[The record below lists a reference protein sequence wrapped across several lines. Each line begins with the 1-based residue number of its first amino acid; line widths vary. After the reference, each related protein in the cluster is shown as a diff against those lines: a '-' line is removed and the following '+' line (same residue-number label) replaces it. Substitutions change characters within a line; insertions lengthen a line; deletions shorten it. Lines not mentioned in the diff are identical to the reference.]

1 MLRSLSGDGMAY
13 VLIAL
18 LLAGAGWA
26 QQENSQ
32 RPAARAQLVVVTDT
46 LRQPV
51 AHTPYTVQLVCQG
64 GTPPYSWS
72 IEKGKLPSGLQLDPK
87 GGTLSGVPEA
97 PAELTFTVRVTDS
110 AEPPATASRELKVR
124 AVPALQLEWQ
134 RQPVLEN
141 EGIYGQVQVGN
152 PSKDAYDLT
161 FIIVAVNE
169 IGKAFA
175 LGYQHF
181 TLRPQATQTIS
192 FGASLPLGSYIV
204 HADAVGEIAAKDI
217 IRRARLQTPKPLVKQ

>member
-1 MLRSLSGDGMAY
+1 MALAL
-13 VLIAL
+13 VAL
-18 LLAGAGWA
+18 LLAGTGWT
-26 QQENSQ
+26 QQENAAK
-32 RPAARAQLVVVTDT
+32 PAAPAQLVVVTDT
-46 LRQPV
+46 LPQPV
-51 AHTPYTVQLVCQG
+51 AHNPYTVQLIVQG
-64 GTPPYSWS
+64 GSPSYSWS
-72 IEKGKLPSGLQLDPK
+72 IEKGKLPPGLHLDPK
-87 GGTLSGVPEA
+87 SGTLSGVPEA
-97 PAELTFTVRVTDS
+97 AAELTFTVRVTDS
-110 AEPPATASRELKVR
+110 AEPPATASRELKVK
-124 AVPALQLEWQ
+124 AVPALQLEWL

-141 EGIYGQVQVGN
+141 DGIYGAVQVGN
-152 PSKDAYDLT
+152 PSKDPYDLT

-181 TLRPQATQTIS
+181 TLRPEQTQAIP